1 MQYLDDNM
9 DDLFRKAA
17 EEYPLRTPE
26 PDWSRIESALQ
37 SGNNNPLRA
46 GRDKN
51 DRRRFFWFLLILPLG
66 FIFTHNIKSG
76 SGINKANTIAAG
88 KNSTT
93 ANTQLVTT
101 NSNIQYPDKTE
112 ASNNNPIS
120 LERKTNDNPI
130 SLKNEKQSGKLFNN
144 PKTTTNDLTTNTRG
158 SNLKNAQD
166 ITYDNQRSKSRSR
179 KNQKSG
185 TLISIS
191 NRDQQS
197 ISRNDRQSIS
207 NKSVSNRSIS
217 DNDQPAI
224 SNEDQL
230 SKSNDDQPLTANTD
244 QQNVSNI
251 PLKNTN
257 PQPGP
262 LVEKQKDSLA
272 INNTVAATKKNNITV
287 EKGKQHGIYI
297 SIIGAADVSTIKMQ
311 TVEHLGFGAG
321 ILVGYQFNKKWAIES
336 GVLWDKKQYYSDGEY
351 FDTKKTGIPPAVQ
364 VLNIDGACNMFEVP
378 VSARYNFSFKK
389 KGNFFATAGLTSY
402 FMKKEDY
409 YYYAKHGSS
418 YYGAERT
425 YKNSGNNLFSVMT
438 LSAGYEYRLGKV
450 GSLRTEP
457 YLRLPLTGVGIGN
470 LPISSIGL
478 QVGITHHF

>member
-26 PDWSRIESALQ
+26 PDWGRIESALQ

-46 GRDKN
+46 GKDKN
-51 DRRRFFWFLLILPLG
+51 DRRRFFWFLLLLPLG
-66 FIFTHNIKSG
+66 FIFTHNIRNG
-76 SGINKANTIAAG
+76 NGVNKAAVVAAG
-88 KNSTT
+88 KNRDNKNIATT
-93 ANTQLVTT
+93 NKQLITA

-112 ASNNNPIS
+112 ASNNPIS

-130 SLKNEKQSGKLFNN
+130 SLKNEKESGKLFNN
-144 PKTTTNDLTTNTRG
+144 PKTKTNDLTTNTSS
-158 SNLKNAQD
+158 SNPRNAQD
-166 ITYDNQRSKSRSR
+166 ITYDNQRSKSKFR

-185 TLISIS
+185 NIISIS
-191 NRDQQS
+191 DRNQES

-207 NKSVSNRSIS
+207 NKSVSNESIS
-217 DNDQPAI
+217 NNDQPSI
-224 SNEDQL
+224 S
-230 SKSNDDQPLTANTD
+230 SNDQPLTANTD
-244 QQNVSNI
+244 QQNISNI

-262 LVEKQKDSLA
+262 LVEKQKDSIA
-272 INNTVAATKKNNITV
+272 INNTVAATKKNNIKV

-311 TVEHLGFGAG
+311 TVEHIGFGAG
-321 ILVGYQFNKKWAIES
+321 VLVGYQFNKKWAIES

-351 FDTKKTGIPPAVQ
+351 FDTKNTGIPPAVQ

-378 VSARYNFSFKK
+378 VSARYNFSFRK

-402 FMKKEDY
+402 FMKKEEY

-425 YKNSGNNLFSVMT
+425 YHNSGNNLFSVMT
-438 LSAGYEYRLGKV
+438 LSAGYEYKLGKI

>member
-9 DDLFRKAA
+9 DELFRKAA
-17 EEYPLRTPE
+17 EEYPLKTPE

-37 SGNNNPLRA
+37 SGNNNPLPA
-46 GRDKN
+46 GKDKT
-51 DRRRFFWFLLILPLG
+51 DRSRFLWLLLLLPLG
-66 FIFTHNIKSG
+66 FIYTHNIKSG
-76 SGINKANTIAAG
+76 KGINKANISVAG
-88 KNSTT
+88 KSGNDKN
-93 ANTQLVTT
+93 NTQKENQLVTT

-112 ASNNNPIS
+112 ASDNNPIS

-130 SLKNEKQSGKLFNN
+130 TLKNEKQSGKLFNH
-144 PKTTTNDLTTNTRG
+144 PKTTTNDLTTNNSS
-158 SNLKNAQD
+158 SNIRNQKD
-166 ITYDNQRSKSRSR
+166 ITYENQRPKSKSR
-179 KNQKSG
+179 KDQKSG
-185 TLISIS
+185 NLISVS
-191 NRDQQS
+191 NQDQQS
-197 ISRNDRQSIS
+197 ISRNNRQSIS
-207 NKSVSNRSIS
+207 DKSVSNKSIS
-217 DNDQPAI
+217 DNEEPSI
-224 SNEDQL
+224 SN
-230 SKSNDDQPLTANTD
+230 NDQPLTAKSD

-257 PQPGP
+257 PQPES
-262 LVEKQKDSLA
+262 LLTKNKDSIA
-272 INNTVAATKKNNITV
+272 INNTVAATKKNVIKV
-287 EKGKQHGIYI
+287 EKRKQHGLYI

-311 TVEHLGFGAG
+311 TVDHMGFGAG
-321 ILVGYQFNKKWAIES
+321 ILVGYQFNKNWAIES

-351 FDTKKTGIPPAVQ
+351 FDTKKTGIPPTVQ
-364 VLNIDGACNMFEVP
+364 VLNVDGACNMFEVP

-402 FMKKEDY
+402 FMKKEEY

-418 YYGAERT
+418 YYPAERT

-438 LSAGYEYRLGKV
+438 LSAGYEYKLGKI

>member
-1 MQYLDDNM
+1 MQYIDDNM
-9 DDLFRKAA
+9 DELFRKAA

-66 FIFTHNIKSG
+66 FVFTHNIKSG
-76 SGINKANTIAAG
+76 SGVNKINTVAAG
-88 KNSTT
+88 KSGDEKNSTP
-93 ANTQLVTT
+93 ASQQLATT

-112 ASNNNPIS
+112 ASDKNPIS

-130 SLKNEKQSGKLFNN
+130 SLKNEKQSGKLFNH
-144 PKTTTNDLTTNTRG
+144 PKTETNDLTTNTSS
-158 SNLKNAQD
+158 SNPRNAQD
-166 ITYDNQRSKSRSR
+166 ITYDNQRSKSKSR

-185 TLISIS
+185 NIISIS
-191 NRDQQS
+191 DRNQES

-217 DNDQPAI
+217 DNDQPSI
-224 SNEDQL
+224 SKSNEDQA
-230 SKSNDDQPLTANTD
+230 SISND
-244 QQNVSNI
+244 QQNISNI

-262 LVEKQKDSLA
+262 LVEKHKDSIA
-272 INNTVAATKKNNITV
+272 INNTVAATKKNEIKV

-297 SIIGAADVSTIKMQ
+297 SILGAADVSTIKMQ
-311 TVEHLGFGAG
+311 TVEHIGFGAG

-351 FDTKKTGIPPAVQ
+351 FDTKNTGIPPAVQ
-364 VLNIDGACNMFEVP
+364 VLNVDGACNMFEVP

-402 FMKKEDY
+402 FMKKEEY

-425 YKNSGNNLFSVMT
+425 YNNSGNNLFSVMT
-438 LSAGYEYRLGKV
+438 LSAGYEYKLGKI